1 MMNIRRLKIIGLRV
15 ILPGVLLFALVY
27 TLDKALPPDFSR
39 YDQVAREVLDE
50 NGESLRVFLSSD
62 GYHRLQTTVDDVD
75 PDYLKLL
82 IAYEDQRFF
91 DHGGVDAKAIA
102 RAAVQAFSNRRII
115 SGASTLT
122 MQTAKLLEPRPRTA
136 RSKFIEMLRA
146 WQLEHRLTKDEI
158 LNIYLTLAPYGGNRE
173 GVRAAAHAYF
183 GHGPEE
189 LSLAEAALLVALPQS
204 PTKRRPDRNPT
215 AAAIAREKV
224 LRIAAPRLGF
234 SQKEQD
240 IAATAPVEVRLRSLP
255 QLAPHASERA
265 LQLSSDN
272 RVESTLNKDLQAHV
286 ERLAASHIQ
295 SLPPQQSLAILVVE
309 NKRRE
314 IKAYVGS
321 PDFTDTTRLGA
332 IDMTLATRS
341 PGSTLKPFIYALAFE
356 RGILDPKTK
365 IWDGPRQFGHYAPT
379 NFEDSYHGQLSIA
392 QALQKSLNVPAVAV
406 LERLG
411 PLWTA
416 ETLKDAGLRL
426 DFGPGNTRPGLAFAL
441 GGVGTSLTELVAAY
455 AALADDGQIRPLQL
469 IKSEQA
475 TAKPIKAL
483 VKPQTRKA
491 LKHIL
496 ENTYVPEGF
505 AKRGRAK
512 NQQGIAF
519 KTGTSYGFRDA
530 WAIGYTDHHIIAVWI
545 GRADGT
551 PSPGQ
556 FGAKTA
562 APLLFRIFELLPPGA
577 QVVYHPKWSS
587 FDRLPPALQYF
598 DKTQQN
604 QSLQI
609 AHPSSGSTYWLPQPG
624 AGLELSV
631 NGGTPP
637 YEWLVNGQPL
647 QADSKWRQTI
657 WKPDGP
663 GFVTLV
669 AIDAHGQRAEAT
681 VKISTDPHGP
691 VF

>member
-1 MMNIRRLKIIGLRV
+1 MNRRRLKIFGLRA
-15 ILPGVLLFALVY
+15 ILAGVFLFTLIY
-27 TLDKALPPDFSR
+27 TLDKAFSPDLSR
-39 YDQVAREVLDE
+39 YEQVAREVLDE

-62 GYHRLQTTVDDVD
+62 GYHRLPTTTDDVD
-75 PDYLKLL
+75 PNYLKLL
-82 IAYEDQRFF
+82 VAYEDQRFF

-102 RAAVQAFSNRRII
+102 RATIQAFSNRRII

-146 WQLEHRLTKDEI
+146 WQLEHRFSKYEI

-173 GVRAAAHAYF
+173 GVRAASHAYF
-183 GHGPEE
+183 GHGPKH

-204 PTKRRPDRNPT
+204 PTQRRPDRNPI
-215 AAAIAREKV
+215 AAATAREKV
-224 LRIAAPRLGF
+224 LRIAAPRLGL
-234 SQKEQD
+234 SQKEQN
-240 IAATAPVEVRLRSLP
+240 IAATAPVEVRLRTLP

-265 LQLSSDN
+265 IQLSPAS
-272 RVESTLNKDLQAHV
+272 RIETTLNQGLQNHV
-286 ERLAASHIQ
+286 ERLASSHIQ
-295 SLPPQQSLAILVVE
+295 SLPPQQSLAILVIE
-309 NKRRE
+309 NKSRA

-321 PDFTDTTRLGA
+321 PDFTDAGRLGA

-341 PGSTLKPFIYALAFE
+341 PGSTLKPFIYALGFE

-365 IWDGPRQFGHYAPT
+365 IWDGPRQFGHYAPA
-379 NFEDSYHGQLSIA
+379 NFEDSYHGQVSIA
-392 QALQKSLNVPAVAV
+392 QALQRSLNVPAVAV
-406 LERLG
+406 LDRLG

-416 ETLKDAGLRL
+416 ETLKDAGLIL
-426 DFGPGNTRPGLAFAL
+426 DFGPGNARPGLAFAL
-441 GGVGTSLTELVAAY
+441 GGVGTNLTELASAY
-455 AALADDGQIRPLQL
+455 AALADDGQIRPLKL
-469 IKSEQA
+469 IKPGDAPRAHS
-475 TAKPIKAL
+475 KAL

-496 ENTYVPEGF
+496 ENTYVPDGF

-530 WAIGYTDHHIIAVWI
+530 WAIGYTDRHTVAVWI

-562 APLLFRIFELLPPGA
+562 APLLFRVFELLPTGEN
-577 QVVYHPKWSS
+577 VTYRPKWAS
-587 FDRLPPALQYF
+587 FDTLPPALKYF
-598 DKTQQN
+598 EKAQRAQT
-604 QSLQI
+604 LQI
-609 AHPSSGSTYWLPQPG
+609 AHPSSGSTYWLPKQG
-624 AGLELSV
+624 AGLELVV

-637 YEWLVNGQPL
+637 FSWLINGQPL
-647 QADSKWRQTI
+647 QVDPKWRQTI
-657 WKPDGP
+657 WQPNGP
-663 GFVTLV
+663 GFATIV
-669 AIDAHGQRAEAT
+669 AIDAQGQRADAT
-681 VKISTDPHGP
+681 VKISTDPYGP